1 MTSNQPFRE
10 LKGPPRQEA
19 LREFSGPS
27 RQEAMPH
34 YTFEPTPSP
43 LRFSLEGPVMRSF
56 GELPSSSHGNTVLS
70 SQSLFG
76 SNLASNKMG
85 DSWSHQQSMG
95 YQQKVGESKSL
106 SHAGLDDL
114 TKPMASL
121 GGVLAEPYLEVHQLE
136 PVPVYYEKYS
146 SFYTP
151 SRPEDLLRDIHRV
164 FNTMEG
170 VDHDLKPSKCK
181 IKGFANGVTGRCS
194 FKVQLFSYQ
203 GTTVLCE
210 FQRRSGCV
218 VGFNKFWKKALNS
231 LKAHAP
237 ALPESSISHIAEQIE
252 CVSLPAAF
260 AESSKT
266 VLERDTVDRLVAMAG
281 CDNVDV
287 QREGSAALAA
297 ISQSNSQQLSAC
309 LPQLVPLVR
318 KLMLANDE
326 ELCRNACIFLA
337 NLCTTDAC
345 RVEVV
350 KSLLTHMLSLLS
362 EPGHM
367 GRRDSKRHVA
377 RALYE
382 CSKSPCGVSA
392 LSPHISILQGYRDTQ
407 DAALQGSIRGT
418 LAHLQVC

>member
-1 MTSNQPFRE
+1 MSFNQPYRGEFP
-10 LKGPPRQEA
+10 GPPQQA
-19 LREFSGPS
+19 YSFD
-27 RQEAMPH
+27 Q
-34 YTFEPTPSP
+34 TPI
-43 LRFSLEGPVMRSF
+43 RFSLDGPVMRSF
-56 GELPSSSHGNTVLS
+56 GELPSSSHGNAAVLS
-70 SQSLFG
+70 SHSLFG
-76 SNLASNKMG
+76 SNLASNKM
-85 DSWSHQQSMG
+85 DSWNHQQSVG
-95 YQQKVGESKSL
+95 FQQKVGESKSI
-106 SHAGLDDL
+106 SGFADFSQQAGLGGFDDFA
-114 TKPMASL
+114 KPMMASL
-121 GGVLAEPYLEVHQLE
+121 GGVLPEPYLEAHHLE
-136 PVPVYYEKYS
+136 PLPVYYEKYS

-151 SRPEDLLRDIHRV
+151 SRPEVLLRDIHRA
-164 FNTMEG
+164 FGAMEG

-194 FKVQLFSYQ
+194 FKVQLFWSQ

-218 VGFNKFWKKALNS
+218 VSFNKFWKKALFA

-237 ALPESSISHIAEQIE
+237 TLPENSISHIAEQID
-252 CVSLPAAF
+252 CGSLPAAF
-260 AESSKT
+260 AAESSKA
-266 VLERDTVDRLVAMAG
+266 VLERDTVDRLVAMAA

-287 QREGSAALAA
+287 QREGSAALAT
-297 ISQSNSQQLSAC
+297 ISQSNSQQLSAY

-337 NLCTTDAC
+337 NLCITDAC

-350 KSLLTHMLSLLS
+350 KTLLTHMLNLLS

-382 CSKSPCGVSA
+382 CSKTPCGVSA
-392 LSPHISILQGYRDTQ
+392 LSPHISILQGYRDSQ